1 MKNRAKRLL
10 ASLVLAG
17 LLAFV
22 PAIADAHCDTM
33 DGPVVAAA
41 AAALRAGDIV
51 PVLAW
56 IKPEHEN
63 DVRSAFLK
71 TLEVRKQGGLAKEVA
86 DAYFFETVVRLHRMG
101 EGEPY
106 TGIKPAGTPLHP
118 AVASAERALSTGSA
132 NQLRTELNEKLSAAI
147 AEKFN
152 RVMEARRHQQESVE
166 AGRAYVAAYVE
177 FMHFVEQMYD
187 RSSGV
192 HDAGNHA
199 D

>member
-1 MKNRAKRLL
+1 MKNRTKRLL

-41 AAALRAGDIV
+41 AAALRAGDIA

-132 NQLRTELNEKLSAAI
+132 NQLRTELNEKLSAAV

>member
-132 NQLRTELNEKLSAAI
+132 NQLRTELNEKLSAAVT
-147 AEKFN
+147 EKFN

>member
-132 NQLRTELNEKLSAAI
+132 HQLRTELNEKLSAAV

>member
-132 NQLRTELNEKLSAAI
+132 NQLRTELNEKLSAAV

-192 HDAGNHA
+192 HDAENHA

>member
-1 MKNRAKRLL
+1 MKNRTKRLL

-71 TLEVRKQGGLAKEVA
+71 TIEVRKQGGLAKEVA

-132 NQLRTELNEKLSAAI
+132 NQLRTELNEKLSAAV

>member
-1 MKNRAKRLL
+1 MKNRTKRLL

-132 NQLRTELNEKLSAAI
+132 NQLRTELNEKLSAAV

-192 HDAGNHA
+192 HDAENHA

>member
-33 DGPVVAAA
+33 DGPVVVAA

-132 NQLRTELNEKLSAAI
+132 NQLRTELNEKLSAAV

>member
-132 NQLRTELNEKLSAAI
+132 NQLRTELNEKLSAAV

>member
-1 MKNRAKRLL
+1 MKNRTKRLL

-132 NQLRTELNEKLSAAI
+132 NQLRTELNEKLSAAV

>member
-1 MKNRAKRLL
+1 MKNRTERLL

-132 NQLRTELNEKLSAAI
+132 NQLRTELNEKLSAAV